1 LHLSVRLAESGLLDL
16 NGSLIAEV
24 IAFLIMLAI
33 LSRWVY
39 PPIVRAAEA
48 RQRQVAEQLEAAE
61 KARQEAEARLR
72 DAEERLAEARSQAQE
87 IITGASRSGE
97 QLRSELREKADE
109 EARRLTEKARQDIE
123 AERQRAVDSVRGEVA
138 GLVVAATEKVIGESL
153 DGERHR
159 RLIDSAIAEVEKG
172 VGALEAGA
180 DGREGGDRQRQ
191 R

>member
-48 RQRQVAEQLEAAE
+48 RQRQVAEQLQAAE

-87 IITGASRSGE
+87 IIAGASRSGE

-123 AERQRAVDSVRGEVA
+123 AERQRAIDSVRGEVA

-172 VGALEAGA
+172 AGALETGG
-180 DGREGGDRQRQ
+180 DGREGGDRQRK